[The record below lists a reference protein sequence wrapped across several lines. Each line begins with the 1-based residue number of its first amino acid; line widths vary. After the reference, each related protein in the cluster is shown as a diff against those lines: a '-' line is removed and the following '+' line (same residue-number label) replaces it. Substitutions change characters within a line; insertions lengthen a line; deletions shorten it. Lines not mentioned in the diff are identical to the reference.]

1 MKDWVCGDC
10 MYFLA
15 CSSALCIFLKTT
27 VCDGR
32 DSVLFDFVV
41 VVVDYDGDV
50 KTENELNTLN

>member
-27 VCDGR
+27 VCDGC
-32 DSVLFDFVV
+32 DGVLFDFVV
-41 VVVDYDGDV
+41 VVVIVVVGCLV
-50 KTENELNTLN
+50 M